1 MFSGLTVKPCDIKV
15 TRDEAYTQIQW
26 PTLPHEYNYTVYW
39 CVKDKEYLNE
49 QRCQNNVSSVSR
61 NDLKTAGP
69 LRFLKQSHLLFH

>member
-39 CVKDKEYLNE
+39 CVKDKEFLNE
-49 QRCQNNVSSVSR
+49 QRCQYNVSSIGTSIIYLPTI
-61 NDLKTAGP
+61 NL
-69 LRFLKQSHLLFH
+69 QY